1 MPHNRLLQSEFNR
14 TSGNQKSRA
23 NGCQLLC
30 SFFPV
35 LCLRAVISR
44 IGVLTTLGQN
54 TTDGVCRVSWLFFSA
69 HSASLPGFA
78 TQTHARALSPHTSSC
93 CMHVVRGSDC
103 ASVFGVVVGS
113 TAIHVLCAQ
122 REYRTRLFRE
132 HLLSTYSSFFSVEWP
147 HPNNETYRSKVGHS
161 HFVSSSSLF
170 PPLSLLLLLLPVVA
184 VVVLLLLLQRS
195 TLHTHTLSLPPPS
208 LSPWL
213 QTTAHPRRHPQPAHP
228 RDVLFMCY
236 PGPRTSISRCP
247 QCPSQVCLLSALL
260 RRSMAHTR
268 THTLSLS
275 LTHSLTHTL
284 SHSHTHTHTLSL
296 SRSTCSF
303 WMATFA
309 ASIESDLPAR
319 LPGMHSPANLSST
332 YVPTSKPAFVF
343 EIGSEPQLPTP

>member
-195 TLHTHTLSLPPPS
+195 TLHTHTLSLPPPLS
-208 LSPWL
+208 LL
-213 QTTAHPRRHPQPAHP
+213 GCKQQPTLDDILSLHIPETCFSCATLDLARP
-228 RDVLFMCY
+228 FPDA
-236 PGPRTSISRCP
+236 
-247 QCPSQVCLLSALL
+247 LSAPARFVCCQLYCGGQWHTH
-260 RRSMAHTR
+260 AHTR
-268 THTLSLS
+268 SLSLS
-275 LTHSLTHTL
+275 LTHSHTL
-284 SHSHTHTHTLSL
+284 SLTHTHTHTHSLSL
-296 SRSTCSF
+296 SLDLFFLDGNVCSEYRERFASPFAWNALACKPFLDVRAYLKTCF
-303 WMATFA
+303 CF
-309 ASIESDLPAR
+309 
-319 LPGMHSPANLSST
+319 
-332 YVPTSKPAFVF
+332 
-343 EIGSEPQLPTP
+343 